1 MASRGEAKESHEWS
15 KQKRLESSGGML
27 AQAAGMASP
36 LAGMASPPA
45 TITAADTRTPS
56 TSDHLGKTASRCLQ
70 GKCTPLVIGMEAAR
84 KAVSGFMVVGCL
96 LSPFH
101 VNPHAIID
109 ELRATTWK
117 NQGVVTVQEVA
128 SDDGRRDNFIFAEF
142 DGKGNPVEVDL
153 GVMAIWAQVHDLT
166 FELKTE
172 SMGRTLGD
180 QLGEVLEVSHYNH
193 IIV

>member
-1 MASRGEAKESHEWS
+1 
-15 KQKRLESSGGML
+15 
-27 AQAAGMASP
+27 
-36 LAGMASPPA
+36 
-45 TITAADTRTPS
+45 
-56 TSDHLGKTASRCLQ
+56 
-70 GKCTPLVIGMEAAR
+70 MEAAR

-153 GVMAIWAQVHDLT
+153 GVMAICAQVHDLT

-172 SMGRTLGD
+172 RHTSERFCNIASEKRVASYLKNLSVEAYWKAQGASKRALKFGSFSRGD
-180 QLGEVLEVSHYNH
+180 KLPNAGTQQQH
-193 IIV
+193 